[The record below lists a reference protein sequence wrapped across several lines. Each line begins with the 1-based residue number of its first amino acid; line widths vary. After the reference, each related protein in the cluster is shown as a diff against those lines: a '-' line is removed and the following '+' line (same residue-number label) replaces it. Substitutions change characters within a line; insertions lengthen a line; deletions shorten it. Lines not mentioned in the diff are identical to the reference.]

1 MMGPKKLKKLTD
13 FALSESKADQTEV
26 IIGSG
31 SSNTTRFAVNTIH
44 QNISKESMAVI
55 VRSVFNGEKGK
66 RVGMAAGNASSRDS
80 IAKVVKNS
88 NEIAKIQ
95 EADPHF
101 KSLPT
106 PKKIKEID
114 AFDKKIAGL
123 SVRKKA
129 HSVKEVID
137 AAKKVKM
144 VASGIFETSVGESA
158 VANSLGVWAYHKS
171 TKATLTNIILA
182 KNSSGYASKTSTYLS
197 QINPQK
203 ITEKAIKIAKD
214 SKNPIDIK
222 PGKYDVVLEEEAV
235 GEIVG
240 QLAYR
245 GFGGKHVHEDMSFAA
260 GKIGK
265 KIFGE
270 NITIYDDPYHPEGLP
285 DPFDFEGYPKK
296 KLLLVEKGVLRNIV
310 YDTYTASK
318 YKKESTGHSVGST
331 SFGPIPLNLVLAP
344 GNSSK
349 EDMIKSIKK
358 GILVTRFWYGNIQ
371 HYKKLILTG
380 MTRDGTFLIENG
392 KIKAPIKNLRFTQ
405 SVVEA
410 LNNVDAIGKDLKIA
424 EHVGSH
430 LVPALKIKN
439 FNFTSKTEH

>member
-1 MMGPKKLKKLTD
+1 MIGSKKLKKLAE
-13 FALSESKADQTEV
+13 FALSASLADQTEV

-31 SSNTTRFAVNTIH
+31 SSNTTRFAINTIH

-55 VRSVFNGEKGK
+55 VRSVYSTKKGK
-66 RVGMAAGNASSRDS
+66 KVGVAAGNASSRLK

-95 EADPHF
+95 KADPHF

-106 PKKIKEID
+106 PREIKEID
-114 AFDKKIAGL
+114 AFDKNIAKL
-123 SVRKKA
+123 SVSEKA
-129 HSVKEVID
+129 HSVKGIID
-137 AAKKVKM
+137 VAKKAKM
-144 VASGIFETSVGESA
+144 IASGIFETSVGESA
-158 VANSLGVWAYHKS
+158 VANSLGIWAYHKS
-171 TKATLTNIILA
+171 TKATLTAIILA

-197 QINPQK
+197 EIDPQK
-203 ITEKAIKIAKD
+203 IGEKAIRIARD
-214 SKNPIDIK
+214 SKNPIDLK

-265 KIFGE
+265 KIFGK

-285 DPFDFEGYPKK
+285 DPFDWEGYPKK
-296 KLLLVEKGVLRNIV
+296 KLLLVDKGVLRNIV
-310 YDTYTASK
+310 YDTYTAGK
-318 YKKESTGHSVGST
+318 YKKKSTGHSVGST

-344 GNSSK
+344 GESSK
-349 EDMIKSIKK
+349 EEMIKSIKK
-358 GILVTRFWYGNIQ
+358 GILVTRFWYGNVQ
-371 HYKKLILTG
+371 HYKKLNLTG

-392 KIKAPIKNLRFTQ
+392 KIKAPIKNLRFTLP
-405 SVVEA
+405 
-410 LNNVDAIGKDLKIA
+410 LNM
-424 EHVGSH
+424 
-430 LVPALKIKN
+430 
-439 FNFTSKTEH
+439 FC